1 MDRTVMKNRVIS
13 LALLLAFTAPAA
25 ALEIKSDARP
35 GARPSLTAPGEI
47 AINRAD
53 GRLFYQDEAGNR
65 ASGLLPDLDASNYLR
80 FRNGLTLGRWQDG
93 KYIATPHILQIQSPG
108 APGTGAVVAA
118 VGPLTGIPSYTGVSV
133 NGTLNPVDM
142 NGILGSPGDT
152 NLYVN
157 GKTSIQFQIN
167 NAGISAVGPTGFTGP
182 AGGVSVTAPGAS
194 SPRTLADLAGFVAG
208 NTPTIA
214 TLRTLPVA
222 PLVSNVSVAI
232 SGYYAAA
239 DGGGGTFTWAPASTA
254 ADDGGSVIKPAG
266 VSGAGRWVR
275 VVNGP
280 LSIRMFGA
288 KGDGATNDGPSI
300 RAAYLATTALGGRA
314 LRCPAGTFII
324 GSTVAPT
331 SGVTFEGGRDCIVK
345 SAGDGPAVLFDA
357 DGTSNVGF
365 RGIKVDGTRANNPTN
380 GQVAIHLRF
389 AVNSFVRDCEFISI
403 PSIAVAGY
411 GDGQDFSS
419 NDFHDVRDLAIVFYG
434 FNNPSRNLTIKSNR
448 VTGSMGHAINASF
461 VDGFDISGN
470 YARGTVIGQHNGLAV
485 NVSGTTVTYAAGDRA
500 FDGLLPGQFLVM
512 GGGGEWQITSI
523 VNDRTLTV
531 APNSVGNPPQ
541 GNGQTA
547 MIGSGDFYGLDAVR
561 NGIFSNNTG
570 MDGATYGM
578 GISST
583 SAFDSYNVTISG
595 VLMVRTGKYG
605 INVDGGG
612 LGRTTSNISI
622 VGSTLIDTGAGAD
635 AIDGGEKNAIV
646 LTKNK
651 GTIKDIFISGNVTSP
666 ANPSYGPTQ
675 YWLSVDP
682 NMPAGS
688 VFLGKNTSTTQFGNA
703 ILNDVKSI
711 DLTGW
716 GSTAKTDS
724 VVSTGTQVSFRVV
737 GSSGITALP
746 AGTVNKITDSGK
758 SPVVT
763 GSIWSAGGNNVDTR
777 YPIFTGGTAA
787 GAWRFTFQ
795 TPTAPGADT
804 ALVLSLSSN

>member
-1 MDRTVMKNRVIS
+1 MRPLRFAAAV
-13 LALLLAFTAPAA
+13 LALLALVPTLALAQGTVGAARVPTRPANDNSTWPASTA
-25 ALEIKSDARP
+25 
-35 GARPSLTAPGEI
+35 
-47 AINRAD
+47 
-53 GRLFYQDEAGNR
+53 YV
-65 ASGLLPDLDASNYLR
+65 DASAKALSNAISA
-80 FRNGLTLGRWQDG
+80 GPVDSATVKGQTLGGWFSSIVFG
-93 KYIATPHILQIQSPG
+93 TPTVSTLRSFSTLFTSPG
-108 APGTGAVVAA
+108 SVIF
-118 VGPLTGIPSYTGVSV
+118 VG
-133 NGTLNPVDM
+133 
-142 NGILGSPGDT
+142 
-152 NLYVN
+152 
-157 GKTSIQFQIN
+157 
-167 NAGISAVGPTGFTGP
+167 
-182 AGGVSVTAPGAS
+182 
-194 SPRTLADLAGFVAG
+194 
-208 NTPTIA
+208 
-214 TLRTLPVA
+214 
-222 PLVSNVSVAI
+222 
-232 SGYYAAA
+232 GYYAQG
-239 DGGGGTFTWAPASTA
+239 DGGGGHFMWSNTSSA
-254 ADDGGSVIKPAG
+254 ADDGGSVIKPSS
-266 VSGAGRWVR
+266 VSAAGRWIR
-275 VVNGP
+275 VGSGP
-280 LSIRMFGA
+280 LSIKMFGA
-288 KGDGATNDGPSI
+288 KGDGVTNDGPSI
-300 RAAYLATTALGGRA
+300 RAAYLATTALGGRV

-331 SGVTFEGGRDCIVK
+331 SGVAFEGGRDCIVK

-357 DGTSNVGF
+357 DGTNNVGF
-365 RGIKVDGTRANNPTN
+365 RGIKIDGTRANNPN
-380 GQVAIHLRF
+380 GGHVAIHLRF
-389 AVNSFVRDCEFISI
+389 AANGFVRDCEFIDI
-403 PSIAVAGY
+403 PNIAVAGY
-411 GDGQDFSS
+411 GDGQDFSF
-419 NDFHDVRDLAIVFYG
+419 NEFHDVGDLAIVFYG

-448 VTGSMGHAINASF
+448 VTGSIGHAINASF

-485 NVSGTTVTYAAGDRA
+485 NVSGTTITYAAGDHA
-500 FDGLLPGQFLVM
+500 FDGILPGQFLVM

-578 GISST
+578 GISS
-583 SAFDSYNVTISG
+583 SGSFDSYNVTISG

-612 LGRTTSNISI
+612 LGFTTSNISI

-646 LTKNK
+646 LTKNR

-666 ANPSYGPTQ
+666 ASPSYGPTQ

-688 VFLGKNTSTTQFGNA
+688 VFLGRNTSTTQFGNA

-716 GSTAKTDS
+716 GSTATTDN
-724 VVSTGTQVSFRVV
+724 VVSTGTQVSFRVK

-746 AGTVNKITDSGK
+746 SGTVNKITDSGK

-763 GSIWSAGGNNVDTR
+763 GSIWSAGGGNVDTR

-787 GAWRFTFQ
+787 GAWRFAFQ
-795 TPTAPGADT
+795 SPTAPGEDT